1 MAIRLPKPKKAQSL
15 PPIEPSFDNVH
26 QVNEMQ
32 ADEIIA
38 TDASTS
44 FVTLTEMHEGFN
56 NRRFFDWHGRVS
68 HVQFLA
74 YSTFNALIALMLVA
88 LPFVMIGGFQGMV
101 NASSE
106 QLPMSLL
113 GASSVG
119 VAVLFYLQLAVSK
132 RRFNDLN
139 KTGWLALLM
148 LVPGMNILVY
158 LYLLAV
164 KGSEGANYYG
174 LPARPATQLKTVL
187 MVLIPLLVI
196 SLIGLLTQIVVPSY
210 HSYHS
215 YHSYQSYQAMKNNR
229 DAQNNVIVT
238 ATNPS
243 QSAQALPAIAS
254 AVAAST
260 TQPKNLRTKAVV
272 ITGEQLGNGV
282 ASTPQPTAPA
292 NVNPTITTNQV
303 SDTLANT
310 PSRTNQMPEATIDTA
325 SPNTLNPDTPNPNS
339 QNQGSNERAQTGS
352 NPTTNAP
359 NSSQASSQGVVS
371 YEDFVKA
378 SEQQIFIDRR

>member
-26 QVNEMQ
+26 QV
-32 ADEIIA
+32 DEIIETEA
-38 TDASTS
+38 GTS
-44 FVTLTEMHEGFN
+44 FVTLTEIHEGFN

-68 HVQFLA
+68 RVQFLA

-88 LPFVMIGGFQGMV
+88 LLFVMIGGFQGMV

-148 LVPGMNILVY
+148 LVPGVNVLVY

-164 KGSEGANYYG
+164 EGSEGANYYG

-187 MVLIPLLVI
+187 MVLIPLLVM
-196 SLIGLLTQIVVPSY
+196 SLIGLLTQVVVPSY
-210 HSYHS
+210 HSY
-215 YHSYQSYQAMKNNR
+215 QAIRNSR
-229 DAQNNVIVT
+229 EAQNNVIVT
-238 ATNPS
+238 AINPI
-243 QSAQALPAIAS
+243 QSAQISPATAS

-260 TQPKNLRTKAVV
+260 TQPENLRTETVV

-292 NVNPTITTNQV
+292 NVNPATTTNQV
-303 SDTLANT
+303 SDMLANT
-310 PSRTNQMPEATIDTA
+310 PSRTNQMPEAPTDA
-325 SPNTLNPDTPNPNS
+325 ANSNTS
-339 QNQGSNERAQTGS
+339 NQGSNERAQTGS

-359 NSSQASSQGVVS
+359 NSQGVVS
-371 YEDFVKA
+371 YEDFIKA

>member
-15 PPIEPSFDNVH
+15 PPIEPSFDNMH
-26 QVNEMQ
+26 QVDEMQ
-32 ADEIIA
+32 PDEIIA
-38 TDASTS
+38 TEAGTS
-44 FVTLTEMHEGFN
+44 FVTLTEIHEGFN

-68 HVQFLA
+68 RVQFLA

-88 LPFVMIGGFQGMV
+88 LLFVMIGGFQGMV

-148 LVPGMNILVY
+148 LVPGVNILVY

-164 KGSEGANYYG
+164 EGTADANYYG

-187 MVLIPLLVI
+187 MVLIPLLVM
-196 SLIGLLTQIVVPSY
+196 SLIGLLTQVVVP
-210 HSYHS
+210 
-215 YHSYQSYQAMKNNR
+215 SYQSYQAIRNSR
-229 DAQNNVIVT
+229 DAQNNVILT

-243 QSAQALPAIAS
+243 QSAQTLPATAS

-260 TQPKNLRTKAVV
+260 TQPENLRTEAVV

-282 ASTPQPTAPA
+282 ASSPQPTASA
-292 NVNPTITTNQV
+292 NVNPATTTNQV

-310 PSRTNQMPEATIDTA
+310 PSMTNQMPEAPTDA
-325 SPNTLNPDTPNPNS
+325 ANPDTLNPNSSNSNSPNS
-339 QNQGSNERAQTGS
+339 NNLNQGSNERAQTGS

-359 NSSQASSQGVVS
+359 NSQGVVS

>member
-26 QVNEMQ
+26 QV
-32 ADEIIA
+32 DEIIA
-38 TDASTS
+38 TEVGTS
-44 FVTLTEMHEGFN
+44 FVTLTEIHEGFN

-68 HVQFLA
+68 RVQFLA

-88 LPFVMIGGFQGMV
+88 LLFVMIGGFQGMV

-148 LVPGMNILVY
+148 LVPGVNVLVY

-164 KGSEGANYYG
+164 EGTAGANYYG

-187 MVLIPLLVI
+187 MVLIPLLVM
-196 SLIGLLTQIVVPSY
+196 SLIGLLTQVVVPSY
-210 HSYHS
+210 HSY
-215 YHSYQSYQAMKNNR
+215 QAIRNSR
-229 DAQNNVIVT
+229 EAQNNVIVT
-238 ATNPS
+238 ATNPI
-243 QSAQALPAIAS
+243 QSAQISPATAS

-260 TQPKNLRTKAVV
+260 TQPENLRTEAVV

-292 NVNPTITTNQV
+292 NVNPATTTNQV
-303 SDTLANT
+303 SDMLANT
-310 PSRTNQMPEATIDTA
+310 PTDTA
-325 SPNTLNPDTPNPNS
+325 INSNSSTNPNTPNS
-339 QNQGSNERAQTGS
+339 ASDERAQTGS
-352 NPTTNAP
+352 NPTVNATN
-359 NSSQASSQGVVS
+359 SQGVVS

>member
-15 PPIEPSFDNVH
+15 PPIEPSFDNMH
-26 QVNEMQ
+26 QVDEMQ
-32 ADEIIA
+32 PDEIIA
-38 TDASTS
+38 TEAGTS
-44 FVTLTEMHEGFN
+44 FVTLTEIHEGFN

-68 HVQFLA
+68 RVQFLA
-74 YSTFNALIALMLVA
+74 YSTFNALIALMLIA
-88 LPFVMIGGFQGMV
+88 SLFVMIGGFQGMV

-148 LVPGMNILVY
+148 LVPGVNVLVY

-164 KGSEGANYYG
+164 EGTVGANYYG

-187 MVLIPLLVI
+187 MVLIPLLVM
-196 SLIGLLTQIVVPSY
+196 SLIGLLTQVVVPSYQSY
-210 HSYHS
+210 HSYH
-215 YHSYQSYQAMKNNR
+215 SYQAMKNNR
-229 DAQNNVIVT
+229 DTQNNVILT

-243 QSAQALPAIAS
+243 QSAQTLPATAS

-260 TQPKNLRTKAVV
+260 TQPENLRTEAVI

-292 NVNPTITTNQV
+292 NVNPAMTTNQV
-303 SDTLANT
+303 STDTLANT
-310 PSRTNQMPEATIDTA
+310 PSRTNQMPEAPTA
-325 SPNTLNPDTPNPNS
+325 TANPNTLNPNSSNPNNL
-339 QNQGSNERAQTGS
+339 NQGSDERAQTGS
-352 NPTTNAP
+352 SNSTTNAP
-359 NSSQASSQGVVS
+359 NSQGVVS

>member
-26 QVNEMQ
+26 QV
-32 ADEIIA
+32 DEIIETEA
-38 TDASTS
+38 DTS
-44 FVTLTEMHEGFN
+44 FVTLTEIHEGFN

-68 HVQFLA
+68 RVQFLA

-88 LPFVMIGGFQGMV
+88 LLFVMIGGFQGLV

-119 VAVLFYLQLAVSK
+119 VAVLLYLQLAVSK

-148 LVPGMNILVY
+148 LVPGVNILVY

-164 KGSEGANYYG
+164 EGTAGANYYG

-196 SLIGLLTQIVVPSY
+196 SLIGLLTQIVLP
-210 HSYHS
+210 
-215 YHSYQSYQAMKNNR
+215 SYQSYQAMKNNK

-243 QSAQALPAIAS
+243 QSAQILPATAS
-254 AVAAST
+254 AVAASS
-260 TQPKNLRTKAVV
+260 TQPENLRTEAVV

-282 ASTPQPTAPA
+282 ASTSQPTAPA
-292 NVNPTITTNQV
+292 NVNPAITTNQV

-310 PSRTNQMPEATIDTA
+310 PSRTNQMPDAPTDA
-325 SPNTLNPDTPNPNS
+325 ANPNTLNPNSSNPNNL
-339 QNQGSNERAQTGS
+339 NQGSNERAQTGS
-352 NPTTNAP
+352 NSTTNAP
-359 NSSQASSQGVVS
+359 NSQGVVS

>member
-15 PPIEPSFDNVH
+15 PPIEPSFDNMH
-26 QVNEMQ
+26 QVDEMQ
-32 ADEIIA
+32 ADEIIE
-38 TDASTS
+38 TEVGTS
-44 FVTLTEMHEGFN
+44 FVTLTELHEGFN

-68 HVQFLA
+68 RVQFLA

-88 LPFVMIGGFQGMV
+88 LLFVMIGGFQGMV

-148 LVPGMNILVY
+148 LVPGVNILVY

-164 KGSEGANYYG
+164 EGTAGANYYG
-174 LPARPATQLKTVL
+174 LPARPVNQLKTVL
-187 MVLIPLLVI
+187 MVLIPLLVM
-196 SLIGLLTQIVVPSY
+196 SLIGLLTQVVVPSY
-210 HSYHS
+210 HSY
-215 YHSYQSYQAMKNNR
+215 QAMKNSR
-229 DAQNNVIVT
+229 DAQKNVIVT
-238 ATNPS
+238 ATNLS
-243 QSAQALPAIAS
+243 QSAQKLPATAS

-260 TQPKNLRTKAVV
+260 AQPENLRTEAIV

-282 ASTPQPTAPA
+282 ASNPQPTAPA
-292 NVNPTITTNQV
+292 NDNPAITTNQV

-310 PSRTNQMPEATIDTA
+310 PSRTNQMPEASTDA
-325 SPNTLNPDTPNPNS
+325 ANPNTLNPDT
-339 QNQGSNERAQTGS
+339 QNQGSNERAQTDS

-359 NSSQASSQGVVS
+359 NSQGVVS

>member
-26 QVNEMQ
+26 Q

-38 TDASTS
+38 TEADTS
-44 FVTLTEMHEGFN
+44 FVTLTEIHEGFN

-68 HVQFLA
+68 RVQFLA

-88 LPFVMIGGFQGMV
+88 LLFVMIGGFQGMA

-113 GASSVG
+113 GASSMG

-148 LVPGMNILVY
+148 LVPGVNVLVY

-164 KGSEGANYYG
+164 EGTAGANYYG

-187 MVLIPLLVI
+187 MVLIPLLVM
-196 SLIGLLTQIVVPSY
+196 SLIGLLTQVVVPSY
-210 HSYHS
+210 HSYQ
-215 YHSYQSYQAMKNNR
+215 SYQSYQAMKNNK

-238 ATNPS
+238 ATNPI
-243 QSAQALPAIAS
+243 QSAQTLPATAS

-260 TQPKNLRTKAVV
+260 TQPENLRTEAVV

-292 NVNPTITTNQV
+292 NVNPAITTNQV

-310 PSRTNQMPEATIDTA
+310 PNRTNQMPEAPTDA
-325 SPNTLNPDTPNPNS
+325 ANYNSPNSNS
-339 QNQGSNERAQTGS
+339 PNQGSNERAQTAS
-352 NPTTNAP
+352 NPTTNVT
-359 NSSQASSQGVVS
+359 NSQGVVS

>member
-26 QVNEMQ
+26 QV
-32 ADEIIA
+32 DEIIA
-38 TDASTS
+38 TEAGTS

-68 HVQFLA
+68 RVQFLV

-88 LPFVMIGGFQGMV
+88 LLFVMIGGFQGMA

-119 VAVLFYLQLAVSK
+119 VVVLFYLQLAVSK

-148 LVPGMNILVY
+148 LVPGVNILVY

-164 KGSEGANYYG
+164 EGTAGANYYG

-196 SLIGLLTQIVVPSY
+196 SFIGLLTQVVVPSY
-210 HSYHS
+210 HSY
-215 YHSYQSYQAMKNNR
+215 QAIRNSK

-243 QSAQALPAIAS
+243 QSAQILPATAS
-254 AVAAST
+254 AVTAST
-260 TQPKNLRTKAVV
+260 AQPENLRTEAVV

-282 ASTPQPTAPA
+282 ASTPQPTAPT

-310 PSRTNQMPEATIDTA
+310 PSRTNQMPEAPTDTA
-325 SPNTLNPDTPNPNS
+325 NPNTLNPNSSNPNTPNS
-339 QNQGSNERAQTGS
+339 ASDERAQTGS

-359 NSSQASSQGVVS
+359 NSQGVVS

>member
-15 PPIEPSFDNVH
+15 PPIDPSFNNMH
-26 QVNEMQ
+26 QV
-32 ADEIIA
+32 DEIIETEA
-38 TDASTS
+38 GTS
-44 FVTLTEMHEGFN
+44 FVTLTELHEGFN

-68 HVQFLA
+68 RMQFLA

-88 LPFVMIGGFQGMV
+88 LLFVMIGGFQGMV

-139 KTGWLALLM
+139 ITGWLALLM
-148 LVPGMNILVY
+148 LVPGVNILVY

-164 KGSEGANYYG
+164 EGTAGANYYG

-187 MVLIPLLVI
+187 MVLIPLLVM
-196 SLIGLLTQIVVPSY
+196 SLIGLLTQVVVPSY
-210 HSYHS
+210 QSYH
-215 YHSYQSYQAMKNNR
+215 SYQAMKNNR
-229 DAQNNVIVT
+229 DTQNNVILT

-243 QSAQALPAIAS
+243 QSAQTLPATAS

-260 TQPKNLRTKAVV
+260 TQPENLRTEAVI

-310 PSRTNQMPEATIDTA
+310 PSRTNQMPEAPTDA
-325 SPNTLNPDTPNPNS
+325 ANSNSSNPDSSNPNNL
-339 QNQGSNERAQTGS
+339 NQGSDERAQTGS
-352 NPTTNAP
+352 SNSTTNAP
-359 NSSQASSQGVVS
+359 NSQGVVS

>member
-26 QVNEMQ
+26 QV
-32 ADEIIA
+32 DEIIA
-38 TDASTS
+38 TEVGTS
-44 FVTLTEMHEGFN
+44 FVTLTEIHEGFN

-68 HVQFLA
+68 RVQFLA

-88 LPFVMIGGFQGMV
+88 LLFVMIGGFQGMV

-148 LVPGMNILVY
+148 LVPGVNVLVY

-164 KGSEGANYYG
+164 EGNAGANYYG

-187 MVLIPLLVI
+187 MVLIPLLVM
-196 SLIGLLTQIVVPSY
+196 SLIGLLTQVVVPSY
-210 HSYHS
+210 HSY
-215 YHSYQSYQAMKNNR
+215 QAIRNSR
-229 DAQNNVIVT
+229 EAQNNVIVT
-238 ATNPS
+238 ATNPI
-243 QSAQALPAIAS
+243 QSAQISPATAS

-260 TQPKNLRTKAVV
+260 TQPENLRTEAVV

-292 NVNPTITTNQV
+292 NVNPATTTNQV
-303 SDTLANT
+303 SDMLANT
-310 PSRTNQMPEATIDTA
+310 PSRTNQMPEAPTDA
-325 SPNTLNPDTPNPNS
+325 ANSNTS
-339 QNQGSNERAQTGS
+339 NQGSNERAQTGS

-359 NSSQASSQGVVS
+359 NSSQGVVS
-371 YEDFVKA
+371 EDFVKA

>member
-26 QVNEMQ
+26 QVDEMQ

-38 TDASTS
+38 TEASTS
-44 FVTLTEMHEGFN
+44 FVTLTKIHEGFN

-68 HVQFLA
+68 RVQFLA

-88 LPFVMIGGFQGMV
+88 LLFVMIGGFQGMV

-148 LVPGMNILVY
+148 LVPGVNILVY

-164 KGSEGANYYG
+164 EGTAGANYYG

-196 SLIGLLTQIVVPSY
+196 SFIGLLTQIVVPSY
-210 HSYHS
+210 QSYH
-215 YHSYQSYQAMKNNR
+215 SYQAMKNNR

-238 ATNPS
+238 TTNPS
-243 QSAQALPAIAS
+243 QSAQILPATAS

-260 TQPKNLRTKAVV
+260 AQPENLRTEAVV

-282 ASTPQPTAPA
+282 ASTPQPPAPA
-292 NVNPTITTNQV
+292 NVNPAITTNQV
-303 SDTLANT
+303 SDTLANP
-310 PSRTNQMPEATIDTA
+310 PSVTNQTPEASTDA
-325 SPNTLNPDTPNPNS
+325 ANPSNQNPNS
-339 QNQGSNERAQTGS
+339 SNPNNPNQGLNERAQTDS

-359 NSSQASSQGVVS
+359 NSQRVVS

>member
-38 TDASTS
+38 TEAGTS
-44 FVTLTEMHEGFN
+44 FVTLTEIDEGFN

-68 HVQFLA
+68 RVQFLA

-88 LPFVMIGGFQGMV
+88 LLFVMIGGFQGMV

-119 VAVLFYLQLAVSK
+119 MAVLFYLQLAVSK

-148 LVPGMNILVY
+148 LVPGVNILVY

-164 KGSEGANYYG
+164 EGTAGANYYG

-196 SLIGLLTQIVVPSY
+196 SFIGLLTQIVVPSY
-210 HSYHS
+210 QSYH
-215 YHSYQSYQAMKNNR
+215 SYQAMKNNR

-238 ATNPS
+238 TTNPS
-243 QSAQALPAIAS
+243 QSAQILPATAS

-260 TQPKNLRTKAVV
+260 AQPENLRTEAVV

-292 NVNPTITTNQV
+292 NVNPAITTNQV
-303 SDTLANT
+303 SDTLANP
-310 PSRTNQMPEATIDTA
+310 PSVTNQTPEASTDA
-325 SPNTLNPDTPNPNS
+325 ANPSNQNPNS
-339 QNQGSNERAQTGS
+339 SNPNTPNQGSNERGQTGS
-352 NPTTNAP
+352 NTTTNAP
-359 NSSQASSQGVVS
+359 NSQGVVS
-371 YEDFVKA
+371 YEDFIKA

>member
-26 QVNEMQ
+26 QV
-32 ADEIIA
+32 DEIIETEA
-38 TDASTS
+38 DTS
-44 FVTLTEMHEGFN
+44 FVTLTEIHEGFN
-56 NRRFFDWHGRVS
+56 NRRFFDWQGRVS
-68 HVQFLA
+68 RVQFLV

-88 LPFVMIGGFQGMV
+88 LLFVMIGGFQGLV

-148 LVPGMNILVY
+148 LVPGVNILVY

-164 KGSEGANYYG
+164 EGTAGANYYG

-187 MVLIPLLVI
+187 MVLIPLLVM
-196 SLIGLLTQIVVPSY
+196 SFIGLLTQIVLP
-210 HSYHS
+210 
-215 YHSYQSYQAMKNNR
+215 SYQSYQAMKNSS
-229 DAQNNVIVT
+229 DAQNNVILT

-243 QSAQALPAIAS
+243 QSAQALPATAS

-260 TQPKNLRTKAVV
+260 AQPENLRTEAVV

-292 NVNPTITTNQV
+292 NVNPAITTNQV

-310 PSRTNQMPEATIDTA
+310 PTDTA
-325 SPNTLNPDTPNPNS
+325 NSNSSNPNTQNPNTP
-339 QNQGSNERAQTGS
+339 NQGSNERAQTGS
-352 NPTTNAP
+352 NPTANATN
-359 NSSQASSQGVVS
+359 SQGVVS

>member
-15 PPIEPSFDNVH
+15 PPIEPSFDSVH
-26 QVNEMQ
+26 QVDEMQ
-32 ADEIIA
+32 ADEIIETEA
-38 TDASTS
+38 GTS
-44 FVTLTEMHEGFN
+44 FVTLTEIHEGFN
-56 NRRFFDWHGRVS
+56 NPRFFDWHGRVS
-68 HVQFLA
+68 RVQFLA

-88 LPFVMIGGFQGMV
+88 LLFVMIGGFQGMV

-119 VAVLFYLQLAVSK
+119 VAVLLYLQLAVSK

-148 LVPGMNILVY
+148 LVPGVNILVY

-164 KGSEGANYYG
+164 EGTAGANYYG

-196 SLIGLLTQIVVPSY
+196 SFIGLLTQVVVPSY
-210 HSYHS
+210 HSY
-215 YHSYQSYQAMKNNR
+215 QAIRNSK

-243 QSAQALPAIAS
+243 QSSQTLPATAS

-260 TQPKNLRTKAVV
+260 TQPENLRTEAVV

-282 ASTPQPTAPA
+282 ASTPQPTAPT

-310 PSRTNQMPEATIDTA
+310 PSRTNQMPEAPTDTA
-325 SPNTLNPDTPNPNS
+325 NPNTLNPNSSNPNTPNS
-339 QNQGSNERAQTGS
+339 ASDERAQTGS

-359 NSSQASSQGVVS
+359 NSQGVVS

>member
-15 PPIEPSFDNVH
+15 PPIEPSFDNMH
-26 QVNEMQ
+26 QV
-32 ADEIIA
+32 DEIIETEA
-38 TDASTS
+38 DTS
-44 FVTLTEMHEGFN
+44 FVTLTKLHEGFN

-68 HVQFLA
+68 RVQFLA

-88 LPFVMIGGFQGMV
+88 LLFVMIGGFQGMV

-113 GASSVG
+113 GVSSVG
-119 VAVLFYLQLAVSK
+119 MAVFFYLQLAVSK
-132 RRFNDLN
+132 RCFNDLN

-148 LVPGMNILVY
+148 LVPGVNILVY

-164 KGSEGANYYG
+164 EGTAGANYYG

-196 SLIGLLTQIVVPSY
+196 SLIGLLTQVVVPSY
-210 HSYHS
+210 Q
-215 YHSYQSYQAMKNNR
+215 SYQSYQAMKNNK

-243 QSAQALPAIAS
+243 QSAQILPATAS
-254 AVAAST
+254 AVAASS
-260 TQPKNLRTKAVV
+260 TQPENLRTEAVV

-282 ASTPQPTAPA
+282 ASTSQPTAPA
-292 NVNPTITTNQV
+292 NVNPAITTNQV
-303 SDTLANT
+303 SDKLANT
-310 PSRTNQMPEATIDTA
+310 PTDTA
-325 SPNTLNPDTPNPNS
+325 INSNSSTNPNTPNS
-339 QNQGSNERAQTGS
+339 ASDERAQTGS
-352 NPTTNAP
+352 NPTANATN
-359 NSSQASSQGVVS
+359 SQGVVS

>member
-15 PPIEPSFDNVH
+15 PPIEPSFDNMH

-32 ADEIIA
+32 ADEIIETEA
-38 TDASTS
+38 GTS
-44 FVTLTEMHEGFN
+44 FVTLTELHEGFN

-68 HVQFLA
+68 RVQFLA

-88 LPFVMIGGFQGMV
+88 LLFVMIGGFQGIV

-148 LVPGMNILVY
+148 LVPGVNILVY

-164 KGSEGANYYG
+164 EGTADANYYG

-187 MVLIPLLVI
+187 MILIPLLVM

-210 HSYHS
+210 
-215 YHSYQSYQAMKNNR
+215 QSYQGMKNNR

-238 ATNPS
+238 AAKPS
-243 QSAQALPAIAS
+243 QSSQALPATAS

-260 TQPKNLRTKAVV
+260 TQPENLRTEAVI

-282 ASTPQPTAPA
+282 SSTPQPTAPA
-292 NVNPTITTNQV
+292 NVNPAMTTNQV
-303 SDTLANT
+303 STDTLANT
-310 PSRTNQMPEATIDTA
+310 PSRTNQMPEAPIDTA
-325 SPNTLNPDTPNPNS
+325 NPNTLNPNSLNPNNL
-339 QNQGSNERAQTGS
+339 NQGSNERAQTGS

-359 NSSQASSQGVVS
+359 NSQGVVS

>member
-26 QVNEMQ
+26 QV
-32 ADEIIA
+32 DEIIETEA
-38 TDASTS
+38 DTS
-44 FVTLTEMHEGFN
+44 FVTLTEIDEGFN

-68 HVQFLA
+68 RVQFLA

-88 LPFVMIGGFQGMV
+88 LLFVMIGGFQGMA

-148 LVPGMNILVY
+148 LVPGVNVLVY

-164 KGSEGANYYG
+164 EGTAGANYYG

-187 MVLIPLLVI
+187 MVLIPLLVM
-196 SLIGLLTQIVVPSY
+196 SLIGLLTQVVVPSY
-210 HSYHS
+210 HSY
-215 YHSYQSYQAMKNNR
+215 QAIRNSR
-229 DAQNNVIVT
+229 EAQNNVIVT

-243 QSAQALPAIAS
+243 QSAQTLPATAS

-260 TQPKNLRTKAVV
+260 TQPENLRTEAVV

-282 ASTPQPTAPA
+282 ASTSQPTAPA
-292 NVNPTITTNQV
+292 NVNPAITTNQV

-310 PSRTNQMPEATIDTA
+310 PTDTA
-325 SPNTLNPDTPNPNS
+325 INPNTLNPNTPNS
-339 QNQGSNERAQTGS
+339 ASNERAQTGS
-352 NPTTNAP
+352 NPTANATN
-359 NSSQASSQGVVS
+359 SQGVVS

-378 SEQQIFIDRR
+378 SEQQIFIDRS

>member
-26 QVNEMQ
+26 QV
-32 ADEIIA
+32 DEIIA
-38 TDASTS
+38 TEAGTS
-44 FVTLTEMHEGFN
+44 FVTLTEIHEGFN

-68 HVQFLA
+68 RVQFLA

-88 LPFVMIGGFQGMV
+88 LLFVMIGGFQGMV
-101 NASSE
+101 NASNE

-119 VAVLFYLQLAVSK
+119 GAVLFYLQLAVSK

-148 LVPGMNILVY
+148 LVPGVNVLVY

-164 KGSEGANYYG
+164 EGTAGANYYG

-187 MVLIPLLVI
+187 MVLIPLLVM
-196 SLIGLLTQIVVPSY
+196 SLIGLLTQVVVPSY
-210 HSYHS
+210 HSY
-215 YHSYQSYQAMKNNR
+215 QAIRNSR
-229 DAQNNVIVT
+229 EAQNNVIVT
-238 ATNPS
+238 ATNPI
-243 QSAQALPAIAS
+243 QSAQISPATAS

-260 TQPKNLRTKAVV
+260 TQPENLRTEAVV

-292 NVNPTITTNQV
+292 NVNPATTTNQV
-303 SDTLANT
+303 SDMLANT
-310 PSRTNQMPEATIDTA
+310 PSRTNQMPEAPTDA
-325 SPNTLNPDTPNPNS
+325 ANSNTS
-339 QNQGSNERAQTGS
+339 NQGSNERAQTGS

-359 NSSQASSQGVVS
+359 NSSQGVVS

>member
-26 QVNEMQ
+26 QV
-32 ADEIIA
+32 DEIIETEA
-38 TDASTS
+38 DTS
-44 FVTLTEMHEGFN
+44 FVTLTEIHEGFN
-56 NRRFFDWHGRVS
+56 NRRFFDWQGRVS
-68 HVQFLA
+68 RVQFLV

-88 LPFVMIGGFQGMV
+88 LLFVMIGGFQGMA

-106 QLPMSLL
+106 QLPTSLL

-119 VAVLFYLQLAVSK
+119 VAVLLYLQLAVSK

-148 LVPGMNILVY
+148 LVPGVNILVY

-164 KGSEGANYYG
+164 EGTAGANYYG

-187 MVLIPLLVI
+187 MVLIPLLVM

-210 HSYHS
+210 Q
-215 YHSYQSYQAMKNNR
+215 SYQSYQAMKNNK

-243 QSAQALPAIAS
+243 QSAQILPATAS
-254 AVAAST
+254 AVAASS
-260 TQPKNLRTKAVV
+260 TQPENLRTEAVV

-292 NVNPTITTNQV
+292 NVNPATTTNQV
-303 SDTLANT
+303 SDMLANT
-310 PSRTNQMPEATIDTA
+310 PSRTNQMPEAPTDTA
-325 SPNTLNPDTPNPNS
+325 INPNTLNLNPNS
-339 QNQGSNERAQTGS
+339 SNPNIPNSASDERAQTGS
-352 NPTTNAP
+352 NPTANATN
-359 NSSQASSQGVVS
+359 SQGVVS

>member
-15 PPIEPSFDNVH
+15 PPIEPSFDNMH

-32 ADEIIA
+32 ADEIIE
-38 TDASTS
+38 TEVGTS
-44 FVTLTEMHEGFN
+44 FVTLTELHEGFN

-68 HVQFLA
+68 RVQFLA

-88 LPFVMIGGFQGMV
+88 LLFVMIGGFQGMV

-148 LVPGMNILVY
+148 LVPGVNILVY

-174 LPARPATQLKTVL
+174 LPARPASQLKTVL
-187 MVLIPLLVI
+187 MVLIPLLVM
-196 SLIGLLTQIVVPSY
+196 SLIGLLTQVVVPSY
-210 HSYHS
+210 QSYH
-215 YHSYQSYQAMKNNR
+215 SYQAMKNNR
-229 DAQNNVIVT
+229 DTQNNVIVT
-238 ATNPS
+238 AANPS
-243 QSAQALPAIAS
+243 QSAQILPATAS

-260 TQPKNLRTKAVV
+260 TQPENLRTETVV

-282 ASTPQPTAPA
+282 ASNPQPTAPA
-292 NVNPTITTNQV
+292 NVNPATTTNQV

-310 PSRTNQMPEATIDTA
+310 PSMTNQMPEAPTDTA
-325 SPNTLNPDTPNPNS
+325 NPNTLNPNSSNPNNL
-339 QNQGSNERAQTGS
+339 NQGSNERAQTGS
-352 NPTTNAP
+352 SNSTTNAP
-359 NSSQASSQGVVS
+359 NSQGVVS

>member
-26 QVNEMQ
+26 QV
-32 ADEIIA
+32 DEIIA
-38 TDASTS
+38 TEASTS
-44 FVTLTEMHEGFN
+44 FVTLTKMHEGFN

-68 HVQFLA
+68 RVQFLA

-88 LPFVMIGGFQGMV
+88 LLFVMIGSFQGMV

-119 VAVLFYLQLAVSK
+119 VAVLLYLQLAVSK

-148 LVPGMNILVY
+148 LVPGVNILVY

-196 SLIGLLTQIVVPSY
+196 SLIGLLTQVVVPSY

-215 YHSYQSYQAMKNNR
+215 DQAMKNSR
-229 DAQNNVIVT
+229 DAQSNVIVT

-243 QSAQALPAIAS
+243 QSAQTLPATAS

-260 TQPKNLRTKAVV
+260 TESENLRTEAVV
-272 ITGEQLGNGV
+272 ITGEQLGNGM

-292 NVNPTITTNQV
+292 NVNPAKTTNQV

-310 PSRTNQMPEATIDTA
+310 PNRTNQMPEAPTDA
-325 SPNTLNPDTPNPNS
+325 ANSNSPNPDTPNSNTPNS
-339 QNQGSNERAQTGS
+339 ASDERAQTGS

-359 NSSQASSQGVVS
+359 NSQGVVS

>member
-15 PPIEPSFDNVH
+15 PAIEPSFDNVH
-26 QVNEMQ
+26 QV
-32 ADEIIA
+32 DEIIA
-38 TDASTS
+38 TEADTS
-44 FVTLTEMHEGFN
+44 FVTLTEIHEGFN

-68 HVQFLA
+68 RVQFLA

-88 LPFVMIGGFQGMV
+88 LLFVMIGGFQGMV

-139 KTGWLALLM
+139 ITGWLALLM
-148 LVPGMNILVY
+148 LVPGVNILVY

-164 KGSEGANYYG
+164 EGTAGANYYG

-196 SLIGLLTQIVVPSY
+196 SLIGLLTQVVVPSY
-210 HSYHS
+210 Q
-215 YHSYQSYQAMKNNR
+215 SYQSYQAMKNNK

-238 ATNPS
+238 ANPS
-243 QSAQALPAIAS
+243 QSAQILPATAS
-254 AVAAST
+254 AVAASI
-260 TQPKNLRTKAVV
+260 TQPENLRTEAVV

-282 ASTPQPTAPA
+282 ASTSQPTAPA
-292 NVNPTITTNQV
+292 NVNPAKTTNQV

-310 PSRTNQMPEATIDTA
+310 PTDTA
-325 SPNTLNPDTPNPNS
+325 INSNSSTNPNTQNPNAP
-339 QNQGSNERAQTGS
+339 NQGSNERAQTGS
-352 NPTTNAP
+352 NPTANATN
-359 NSSQASSQGVVS
+359 SQGVVS

>member
-15 PPIEPSFDNVH
+15 PPIEPSFDNMH
-26 QVNEMQ
+26 QVDEMQ
-32 ADEIIA
+32 PDEIIA
-38 TDASTS
+38 TEAGTS
-44 FVTLTEMHEGFN
+44 FVTLTEIHEGFN

-68 HVQFLA
+68 RVQFLA

-88 LPFVMIGGFQGMV
+88 LLFVMIGGFQGMV

-148 LVPGMNILVY
+148 LVPGVNILVY

-164 KGSEGANYYG
+164 EGTADANYYG

-187 MVLIPLLVI
+187 MVLIPLLVM
-196 SLIGLLTQIVVPSY
+196 SLIGLLTQVVVP
-210 HSYHS
+210 
-215 YHSYQSYQAMKNNR
+215 SYQSYQAIRNSR
-229 DAQNNVIVT
+229 DAQNNVILT

-243 QSAQALPAIAS
+243 QSAQTLPATAS

-260 TQPKNLRTKAVV
+260 TQPENLRTEAVV

-310 PSRTNQMPEATIDTA
+310 PSRTNQMPEAPTDTA
-325 SPNTLNPDTPNPNS
+325 NSNSSNPDTPNPNNL
-339 QNQGSNERAQTGS
+339 NQGSDERGQTGS
-352 NPTTNAP
+352 NTTTNAP
-359 NSSQASSQGVVS
+359 NSQGVVS

>member
-15 PPIEPSFDNVH
+15 PPIEPSFDNMH
-26 QVNEMQ
+26 QV
-32 ADEIIA
+32 DEIIETEA
-38 TDASTS
+38 GTS
-44 FVTLTEMHEGFN
+44 FVTLTKLHEGFN

-68 HVQFLA
+68 RVQFLA

-88 LPFVMIGGFQGMV
+88 LLFVMIGGFQGMV

-119 VAVLFYLQLAVSK
+119 MAVLFYLQLAVSK

-148 LVPGMNILVY
+148 LVPGVNILVY

-164 KGSEGANYYG
+164 EGTAGANYYG

-196 SLIGLLTQIVVPSY
+196 SFIGLLTQIVVPSY
-210 HSYHS
+210 HSYQ
-215 YHSYQSYQAMKNNR
+215 SYQSYQAMKNNR

-238 ATNPS
+238 TTNPS
-243 QSAQALPAIAS
+243 QSAQILPATAS

-260 TQPKNLRTKAVV
+260 AQPENLRTEAVV

-282 ASTPQPTAPA
+282 ASTPQPPAPA
-292 NVNPTITTNQV
+292 NVNPAITTNQV
-303 SDTLANT
+303 SDTLANP
-310 PSRTNQMPEATIDTA
+310 PSVTNQTPEASTDA
-325 SPNTLNPDTPNPNS
+325 ANPSNQNPNS
-339 QNQGSNERAQTGS
+339 SNPNNPNQGLNERAQTDS

-359 NSSQASSQGVVS
+359 NSQGVVS
-371 YEDFVKA
+371 YEDFIKA

>member
-26 QVNEMQ
+26 QV
-32 ADEIIA
+32 DETIA
-38 TDASTS
+38 TEAGTS
-44 FVTLTEMHEGFN
+44 FVTLTEIQEGFN

-68 HVQFLA
+68 RVQFLA
-74 YSTFNALIALMLVA
+74 YSTFNTLIALMLVA
-88 LPFVMIGGFQGMV
+88 LLFVMIGGFQGMV

-119 VAVLFYLQLAVSK
+119 VAVLLYLQLAVSK

-148 LVPGMNILVY
+148 LVPGVNILVY

-164 KGSEGANYYG
+164 EGTAGANYYG

-196 SLIGLLTQIVVPSY
+196 SLIGLLTQIVLP
-210 HSYHS
+210 
-215 YHSYQSYQAMKNNR
+215 SYQSYQAMKNSS
-229 DAQNNVIVT
+229 DAQNNVILT

-243 QSAQALPAIAS
+243 QSAQTLPATAS

-260 TQPKNLRTKAVV
+260 TQPENLRTEAVV

-292 NVNPTITTNQV
+292 NVNAAITTNQV
-303 SDTLANT
+303 PDTLANT
-310 PSRTNQMPEATIDTA
+310 PSRTNQMPEAPTDTA
-325 SPNTLNPDTPNPNS
+325 INPNS
-339 QNQGSNERAQTGS
+339 SNPNTPNSASNERAQTNS
-352 NPTTNAP
+352 NPITNATTN
-359 NSSQASSQGVVS
+359 NQGVVS

>member
-15 PPIEPSFDNVH
+15 PPIAPSFDNVH
-26 QVNEMQ
+26 QV
-32 ADEIIA
+32 DEIIETEA
-38 TDASTS
+38 GTS
-44 FVTLTEMHEGFN
+44 FVTLTEIHEGFN

-68 HVQFLA
+68 RVQFLA

-88 LPFVMIGGFQGMV
+88 LLFVMIGGFQGMV

-119 VAVLFYLQLAVSK
+119 VVVLFYLQLAVSK

-148 LVPGMNILVY
+148 LVPGVNILVH

-187 MVLIPLLVI
+187 MVLIPLLVM
-196 SLIGLLTQIVVPSY
+196 SLIGLLTQVVVPSY
-210 HSYHS
+210 HSY
-215 YHSYQSYQAMKNNR
+215 QAIRNSR
-229 DAQNNVIVT
+229 EAQNNVIVT

-243 QSAQALPAIAS
+243 QSAQILPATAS

-260 TQPKNLRTKAVV
+260 VQPENLRTEAVV

-282 ASTPQPTAPA
+282 ASTSQPTAPA
-292 NVNPTITTNQV
+292 NVNPAITTSQV

-310 PSRTNQMPEATIDTA
+310 PSRTNQMPEAPIDTA
-325 SPNTLNPDTPNPNS
+325 NPNTLNPNSSNSNSPNS
-339 QNQGSNERAQTGS
+339 NNLNQGSNERAQTGS

-359 NSSQASSQGVVS
+359 NSSQGVVS

>member
-1 MAIRLPKPKKAQSL
+1 
-15 PPIEPSFDNVH
+15 
-26 QVNEMQ
+26 
-32 ADEIIA
+32 
-38 TDASTS
+38 
-44 FVTLTEMHEGFN
+44 
-56 NRRFFDWHGRVS
+56 
-68 HVQFLA
+68 
-74 YSTFNALIALMLVA
+74 MLVA
-88 LPFVMIGGFQGMV
+88 LLFVMIGGFQGIV

-148 LVPGMNILVY
+148 LVPGVNILVY

-164 KGSEGANYYG
+164 KGTAGANYYG
-174 LPARPATQLKTVL
+174 LPARPASQLKTVL
-187 MVLIPLLVI
+187 MLLIPLLVM
-196 SLIGLLTQIVVPSY
+196 SLIGLLTQIVMPSY
-210 HSYHS
+210 HSY
-215 YHSYQSYQAMKNNR
+215 QVMKNSS

-243 QSAQALPAIAS
+243 QSAQALPATAS

-260 TQPKNLRTKAVV
+260 TQPENLRTEAVI

-292 NVNPTITTNQV
+292 NVNPAMTTNQV
-303 SDTLANT
+303 STDTLANT
-310 PSRTNQMPEATIDTA
+310 PSRTNQMPEAPTDTA
-325 SPNTLNPDTPNPNS
+325 NPNTLNPNSSNSNSPNS
-339 QNQGSNERAQTGS
+339 NNLNQGSNERAQTGS

-359 NSSQASSQGVVS
+359 NSSQAVVS

>member
-15 PPIEPSFDNVH
+15 PPIEPSFDNMH
-26 QVNEMQ
+26 QVDEMQ
-32 ADEIIA
+32 PDEIIA
-38 TDASTS
+38 TEAGTS
-44 FVTLTEMHEGFN
+44 FVTLTEIHEGFN

-68 HVQFLA
+68 RVQFLA
-74 YSTFNALIALMLVA
+74 YSTFNALIALMLIA
-88 LPFVMIGGFQGMV
+88 SLFVMIGGFQGMV

-148 LVPGMNILVY
+148 LVPGVNILVY

-174 LPARPATQLKTVL
+174 LPARPASQLKTVL
-187 MVLIPLLVI
+187 MLLIPLLVM
-196 SLIGLLTQIVVPSY
+196 SLIGLLTQVVVPSY
-210 HSYHS
+210 QS
-215 YHSYQSYQAMKNNR
+215 YHSYQVMKNSS

-243 QSAQALPAIAS
+243 QSAQILPATAS
-254 AVAAST
+254 AVTAST
-260 TQPKNLRTKAVV
+260 AQPENLRTETVV

-282 ASTPQPTAPA
+282 ASNPQPPAPA
-292 NVNPTITTNQV
+292 NVNPATTTNQV

-310 PSRTNQMPEATIDTA
+310 PSVPNQTPANYN
-325 SPNTLNPDTPNPNS
+325 SPNPNS
-339 QNQGSNERAQTGS
+339 PNQGSNERAQIGS
-352 NPTTNAP
+352 KPTTNAMG
-359 NSSQASSQGVVS
+359 SQGAVS

>member
-26 QVNEMQ
+26 QV
-32 ADEIIA
+32 DEIIA
-38 TDASTS
+38 TEVGTS
-44 FVTLTEMHEGFN
+44 FVTLTEIHEGFN

-68 HVQFLA
+68 RVQFLA
-74 YSTFNALIALMLVA
+74 YSTFNALIALMLIA
-88 LPFVMIGGFQGMV
+88 FLFVMIGGFQGMV

-148 LVPGMNILVY
+148 LVPGLNILVY

-164 KGSEGANYYG
+164 EGNAGANYYG

-187 MVLIPLLVI
+187 MVLIPLLVM
-196 SLIGLLTQIVVPSY
+196 SLIGLLTQVVVPSY
-210 HSYHS
+210 HSY
-215 YHSYQSYQAMKNNR
+215 QAIRNSR
-229 DAQNNVIVT
+229 EAQNNVIVT
-238 ATNPS
+238 ATNPI
-243 QSAQALPAIAS
+243 QSAQISPATAS

-260 TQPKNLRTKAVV
+260 TQPENLRTEAVV

-292 NVNPTITTNQV
+292 NVNPATTTNQV
-303 SDTLANT
+303 SDMLANT
-310 PSRTNQMPEATIDTA
+310 PSRTNQMPEAPTDA
-325 SPNTLNPDTPNPNS
+325 ANSNTS
-339 QNQGSNERAQTGS
+339 NQGSNERAQTGS

-359 NSSQASSQGVVS
+359 NSSQGVVS

>member
-15 PPIEPSFDNVH
+15 PPIEPSFDNMH

-32 ADEIIA
+32 ADEIIETEA
-38 TDASTS
+38 GTS
-44 FVTLTEMHEGFN
+44 FVTLTELHEGFN

-68 HVQFLA
+68 RVQFLA

-88 LPFVMIGGFQGMV
+88 LLFVMIGGFQGMV

-113 GASSVG
+113 GASSIG

-148 LVPGMNILVY
+148 LVPGVNVLVY

-174 LPARPATQLKTVL
+174 LPARPASQLKTVL
-187 MVLIPLLVI
+187 MLLIPLLVM
-196 SLIGLLTQIVVPSY
+196 SLIGLLTQVVVPSY
-210 HSYHS
+210 QSYH
-215 YHSYQSYQAMKNNR
+215 SYQAMKNNR
-229 DAQNNVIVT
+229 DTQNNVIVT
-238 ATNPS
+238 AAKPS
-243 QSAQALPAIAS
+243 QSSQALPATAS

-260 TQPKNLRTKAVV
+260 TQPENLRTEAVI

-282 ASTPQPTAPA
+282 SSTPQPTAPA
-292 NVNPTITTNQV
+292 NVNPAMTTNQV
-303 SDTLANT
+303 STDTLANT
-310 PSRTNQMPEATIDTA
+310 PSRTNQMPEAPTDTA
-325 SPNTLNPDTPNPNS
+325 NPNTLNPNS
-339 QNQGSNERAQTGS
+339 SNSNNLNQGSNERAQTGS
-352 NPTTNAP
+352 NPTTNAMG
-359 NSSQASSQGVVS
+359 SQGVVS

>member
-1 MAIRLPKPKKAQSL
+1 MAIRLPKPKKAQFL
-15 PPIEPSFDNVH
+15 PPVEPSFDNVH
-26 QVNEMQ
+26 QVDEMQ
-32 ADEIIA
+32 VDEIIETEA
-38 TDASTS
+38 GTS
-44 FVTLTEMHEGFN
+44 FVTLTEIHKGFN

-68 HVQFLA
+68 RMQFLA
-74 YSTFNALIALMLVA
+74 YSTFNALIVLMLVA
-88 LPFVMIGGFQGMV
+88 LLFVMIGGFQGMV

-148 LVPGMNILVY
+148 LVPGVNILVY

-164 KGSEGANYYG
+164 EGTAGANYYG

-196 SLIGLLTQIVVPSY
+196 SFIGLLTQVVVPSY
-210 HSYHS
+210 QSYH
-215 YHSYQSYQAMKNNR
+215 SYQAMKNNK
-229 DAQNNVIVT
+229 DAQKNVIVT
-238 ATNPS
+238 ATNPI
-243 QSAQALPAIAS
+243 QSAQTLPATAS

-260 TQPKNLRTKAVV
+260 TEPENLRTEAVV

-282 ASTPQPTAPA
+282 ASTLQPTGPA
-292 NVNPTITTNQV
+292 NVNAATTTNQL

-310 PSRTNQMPEATIDTA
+310 PTDTA
-325 SPNTLNPDTPNPNS
+325 NSNSSNPNTPNS
-339 QNQGSNERAQTGS
+339 ASDEGAQTGS
-352 NPTTNAP
+352 NPTTNTT
-359 NSSQASSQGVVS
+359 NSQGVVS

>member
-26 QVNEMQ
+26 QV
-32 ADEIIA
+32 DEIIE
-38 TDASTS
+38 TEASTS
-44 FVTLTEMHEGFN
+44 FVTLTEIHEGFN

-68 HVQFLA
+68 RVQFLA

-88 LPFVMIGGFQGMV
+88 LLFVMIGGFQGMV

-148 LVPGMNILVY
+148 LVPGVNILVY
-158 LYLLAV
+158 LYLLAIE
-164 KGSEGANYYG
+164 GTAGANYYG
-174 LPARPATQLKTVL
+174 LPARPASQLKTVL
-187 MVLIPLLVI
+187 MLLIPLLVM
-196 SLIGLLTQIVVPSY
+196 SLIGLLTQVVVPSY
-210 HSYHS
+210 QS
-215 YHSYQSYQAMKNNR
+215 YHSYQVMKNSS

-243 QSAQALPAIAS
+243 QSAQALPATAS

-260 TQPKNLRTKAVV
+260 TQPENLRTEAVV

-292 NVNPTITTNQV
+292 NVNPAMTTNQV
-303 SDTLANT
+303 STDTLANT
-310 PSRTNQMPEATIDTA
+310 PSRTNQMPEAPTDA
-325 SPNTLNPDTPNPNS
+325 ANSNSSNPDTSNPNS
-339 QNQGSNERAQTGS
+339 PNQGSNERAQTGS
-352 NPTTNAP
+352 SNSTTNAP
-359 NSSQASSQGVVS
+359 NSQGVVS

>member
-15 PPIEPSFDNVH
+15 PPIEPSFDNMH

-32 ADEIIA
+32 ADEIIE
-38 TDASTS
+38 TEVGTS
-44 FVTLTEMHEGFN
+44 FVTLTEIHEGFN

-68 HVQFLA
+68 RVQFLA

-88 LPFVMIGGFQGMV
+88 LLFVMIGGFQGMV

-148 LVPGMNILVY
+148 LVPGVNILVY

-174 LPARPATQLKTVL
+174 LPARPASQLKTVL
-187 MVLIPLLVI
+187 MVLIPLLVM
-196 SLIGLLTQIVVPSY
+196 SLIGLLTQVVVPSY
-210 HSYHS
+210 QSYH
-215 YHSYQSYQAMKNNR
+215 SYQAMKNNR
-229 DAQNNVIVT
+229 DTQNNVIVT
-238 ATNPS
+238 AANPS
-243 QSAQALPAIAS
+243 QSAQILPATAS

-260 TQPKNLRTKAVV
+260 TQPENLRTETVV

-282 ASTPQPTAPA
+282 ASNPQPTAPA
-292 NVNPTITTNQV
+292 NVNPATTTNQV

-310 PSRTNQMPEATIDTA
+310 PSMTNQMPEAPTDTA
-325 SPNTLNPDTPNPNS
+325 NPNTLNPNS
-339 QNQGSNERAQTGS
+339 SNSNNLNQGSNERAQTGS
-352 NPTTNAP
+352 SNSTTNAP
-359 NSSQASSQGVVS
+359 NSQGVVS

>member
-15 PPIEPSFDNVH
+15 PPIAPSFDNVH
-26 QVNEMQ
+26 QV
-32 ADEIIA
+32 DEIIETEA
-38 TDASTS
+38 GTS
-44 FVTLTEMHEGFN
+44 FVTLTEIHEGFN

-68 HVQFLA
+68 RVQFLA

-88 LPFVMIGGFQGMV
+88 LLFVMIGGFQGMV

-119 VAVLFYLQLAVSK
+119 VVVLFYLQLAVSK

-148 LVPGMNILVY
+148 LVPGVNVLVY

-164 KGSEGANYYG
+164 EGTVGANYYG

-187 MVLIPLLVI
+187 MVLIPLLVM
-196 SLIGLLTQIVVPSY
+196 SLIGLLTQVVVPSY
-210 HSYHS
+210 HSY
-215 YHSYQSYQAMKNNR
+215 QAIRNSR
-229 DAQNNVIVT
+229 EAQNNVIVT
-238 ATNPS
+238 ATNPI
-243 QSAQALPAIAS
+243 QSAQILPATAS

-260 TQPKNLRTKAVV
+260 AQPENLRTEAVV

-292 NVNPTITTNQV
+292 NVNPATTTNQV
-303 SDTLANT
+303 SDMLANT
-310 PSRTNQMPEATIDTA
+310 PSRTNQMPEAPTDA
-325 SPNTLNPDTPNPNS
+325 ANSNTS
-339 QNQGSNERAQTGS
+339 NQGSNERAQTGS

-359 NSSQASSQGVVS
+359 NSSQGVVS

>member
-26 QVNEMQ
+26 QVDKMQ
-32 ADEIIA
+32 VDEIVEA
-38 TDASTS
+38 EVGTS
-44 FVTLTEMHEGFN
+44 FVTLTELHEGFN

-68 HVQFLA
+68 RMQFLA

-88 LPFVMIGGFQGMV
+88 LLFVMIGGFQGMV

-139 KTGWLALLM
+139 ITGWLALLM
-148 LVPGMNILVY
+148 LVPGVNVLVY

-164 KGSEGANYYG
+164 EGTAGANYYG

-187 MVLIPLLVI
+187 MVLIPLLVM
-196 SLIGLLTQIVVPSY
+196 SLIGLLTQVVVPSY
-210 HSYHS
+210 QSYH
-215 YHSYQSYQAMKNNR
+215 SYQAMKNNR
-229 DAQNNVIVT
+229 DTQNNVILT

-243 QSAQALPAIAS
+243 QSAQTLPATAS

-260 TQPKNLRTKAVV
+260 TQPENLRTEAVI

-310 PSRTNQMPEATIDTA
+310 PSRTNQMPEAPTDA
-325 SPNTLNPDTPNPNS
+325 ANSNSSNPDSSNPNNL
-339 QNQGSNERAQTGS
+339 NQGSDERAQTGS
-352 NPTTNAP
+352 SNSTTNAP
-359 NSSQASSQGVVS
+359 NSQGVVS

>member
-15 PPIEPSFDNVH
+15 PPIEPSFDNMH
-26 QVNEMQ
+26 QV
-32 ADEIIA
+32 DEIIETEA
-38 TDASTS
+38 DTS
-44 FVTLTEMHEGFN
+44 FVTLTEIDEGFN

-68 HVQFLA
+68 RVQFLA

-88 LPFVMIGGFQGMV
+88 LLFVMIGGFQGMV

-148 LVPGMNILVY
+148 LVPGVNILVY

-164 KGSEGANYYG
+164 EGTAGANYYG

-196 SLIGLLTQIVVPSY
+196 SFIGLLTQIVVPSY
-210 HSYHS
+210 QSYH
-215 YHSYQSYQAMKNNR
+215 SYQAMKNNR

-238 ATNPS
+238 TTNPS
-243 QSAQALPAIAS
+243 QSAQILPATAS

-260 TQPKNLRTKAVV
+260 TQPENLRTEAVV

-282 ASTPQPTAPA
+282 ASTPQPSMPA
-292 NVNPTITTNQV
+292 NVNPAITTNQV
-303 SDTLANT
+303 SDTLANP
-310 PSRTNQMPEATIDTA
+310 PSVTNQTPEASTDA
-325 SPNTLNPDTPNPNS
+325 ANPSNQNPNS
-339 QNQGSNERAQTGS
+339 SNPNNPNQGLNERAQTDS

-359 NSSQASSQGVVS
+359 NSQGVVS
-371 YEDFVKA
+371 YEDFIKA

>member
-15 PPIEPSFDNVH
+15 PPIEPSFDNMH
-26 QVNEMQ
+26 QVDEMQ
-32 ADEIIA
+32 PDEIIA
-38 TDASTS
+38 TEAGTS
-44 FVTLTEMHEGFN
+44 FVTLTEIHEGFN

-68 HVQFLA
+68 RVQFLA

-88 LPFVMIGGFQGMV
+88 LLFVMIGGFQGMV

-148 LVPGMNILVY
+148 LVPGVNILVY

-164 KGSEGANYYG
+164 EGTAGANYYG

-187 MVLIPLLVI
+187 MILIPLLVM

-210 HSYHS
+210 
-215 YHSYQSYQAMKNNR
+215 QSYQAIRNSR

-238 ATNPS
+238 ATNPI
-243 QSAQALPAIAS
+243 QSAQISPATAS

-260 TQPKNLRTKAVV
+260 TQPENLRTEAVV

-282 ASTPQPTAPA
+282 ASNPQPTAPA
-292 NVNPTITTNQV
+292 NVNPATTTNQV

-310 PSRTNQMPEATIDTA
+310 PSRTNQMPEAPIDTA
-325 SPNTLNPDTPNPNS
+325 NPNTLNPNSSNPNNL
-339 QNQGSNERAQTGS
+339 NQGSNERAQTGS

-359 NSSQASSQGVVS
+359 NSQGVVS

>member
-15 PPIEPSFDNVH
+15 PPIEPSFDNMH
-26 QVNEMQ
+26 QVDEMQ

-38 TDASTS
+38 TEASTS
-44 FVTLTEMHEGFN
+44 FVTLTEIHEGFN

-68 HVQFLA
+68 RVQFLA

-88 LPFVMIGGFQGMV
+88 LLFVMIGGFQGMV

-148 LVPGMNILVY
+148 LVPGVNILVY

-164 KGSEGANYYG
+164 EGTAGANYYG

-196 SLIGLLTQIVVPSY
+196 SLIGLLTQVVVPSY
-210 HSYHS
+210 QSYHS
-215 YHSYQSYQAMKNNR
+215 DQAMKNSR

-238 ATNPS
+238 ATKPS
-243 QSAQALPAIAS
+243 QSAQTLPATAS

-260 TQPKNLRTKAVV
+260 TQPENLRTEAVV

-292 NVNPTITTNQV
+292 NVNPATTTNQV

-310 PSRTNQMPEATIDTA
+310 PSMTNQMPEAPIDTA
-325 SPNTLNPDTPNPNS
+325 NPNTPNPNS
-339 QNQGSNERAQTGS
+339 SNPNNLNQGSNERAQTGS

-359 NSSQASSQGVVS
+359 NSQGVVS

>member
-26 QVNEMQ
+26 QV
-32 ADEIIA
+32 DEIIA
-38 TDASTS
+38 TEVGTS
-44 FVTLTEMHEGFN
+44 FVTLTEIHEGFN

-68 HVQFLA
+68 RVQFLA

-88 LPFVMIGGFQGMV
+88 LLFVMIGGFQGMV

-148 LVPGMNILVY
+148 LVPGVNVLVY

-164 KGSEGANYYG
+164 EGTAGANYYG

-187 MVLIPLLVI
+187 MVLIPLLVM
-196 SLIGLLTQIVVPSY
+196 SLIGLLTQVVVP
-210 HSYHS
+210 
-215 YHSYQSYQAMKNNR
+215 SYQSYQAIRNSR
-229 DAQNNVIVT
+229 DAQNNVILT

-243 QSAQALPAIAS
+243 QSAQTLPATAS

-260 TQPKNLRTKAVV
+260 TQPENLRTEAVV

-292 NVNPTITTNQV
+292 NVNPATTTNQV
-303 SDTLANT
+303 SDMLANT
-310 PSRTNQMPEATIDTA
+310 PSRTNQMPEAPTDA
-325 SPNTLNPDTPNPNS
+325 ANSNTS
-339 QNQGSNERAQTGS
+339 NQGSNERAQTGS

-359 NSSQASSQGVVS
+359 NSSQGVVS